1 MSWVKFSDSV
11 DLSQI
16 ERSYLNENLM
26 FLVFLIFEI
35 LSLSER
41 AVVWSAWLSCFSLA
55 DSHIEVQLLVDVGC
69 NQIEYWND
77 VTGEVLKLPIKL
89 LIKLAKMF
97 TIDFKNRFFE
107 FTKFG

>member
-1 MSWVKFSDSV
+1 M
-11 DLSQI
+11 
-16 ERSYLNENLM
+16 
-26 FLVFLIFEI
+26 
-35 LSLSER
+35 
-41 AVVWSAWLSCFSLA
+41 WSAWLPYFSLA

-69 NQIEYWND
+69 NQIEDWND

-89 LIKLAKMF
+89 LIKLPKMF